1 MRTFLKV
8 AAVAIVMLALTLAV
22 AQQRMPP
29 PAAPPEPP
37 QFTET
42 WNDTVRVI
50 SLRKPEMETQ
60 MAALSG
66 AAAPKPIATEHI
78 AVEHVDRSPPTD
90 VPAGVPPVTAATT
103 DDKPAVAPATRRH
116 EGRIRHAYA
125 MSDVCARHG
134 LKKNH
139 NSRRA
144 VGCPWRQSWRCRRS
158 KNI

>member
-8 AAVAIVMLALTLAV
+8 AAVAIVMLALALTL

-29 PAAPPEPP
+29 PAGAPPEPP

-50 SLRKPEMETQ
+50 SLRKPELETQ

-90 VPAGVPPVTAATT
+90 VPAGVPPVIAATT

-125 MSDVCARHG
+125 MSDVCVRHG
-134 LKKNH
+134 MKKVVTH
-139 NSRRA
+139 
-144 VGCPWRQSWRCRRS
+144 GGKSWRCR
-158 KNI
+158 